1 MNFNTIQARATIMNI
16 IDLSHAI
23 SSHMPVYPGTEPPSV
38 TTGCTIEEDGF
49 LEKKIIMFSHTGTH
63 MDAPAHMIRDSK
75 TLDQFSIDH
84 FFGKAL
90 LVNVSTSK
98 KSIIEINDLKP
109 IDNILKQHEF
119 LLIRTGWSHH
129 WGKDSYFFGY
139 PVLTTETVEWLS
151 QFNLKGFGVD
161 AISVDSPAS
170 EDFPV
175 HRILLKNDT
184 VIIENLKN
192 LDLIPVQSFT
202 FACFPLKYAEA
213 DGAPVRAV
221 ALY

>member
-1 MNFNTIQARATIMNI
+1 MNI
-16 IDLSHAI
+16 IDLSHTI
-23 SSHMPVYPGTEPPSV
+23 SSHMPVYPGTDPPSI

-63 MDAPAHMIRDSK
+63 MDAPAHMIKDSK
-75 TLDQFSIDH
+75 ALDQFSIDH
-84 FFGKAL
+84 FYGKAL
-90 LVNVSTSK
+90 LVDVSTSNK
-98 KSIIEINDLKP
+98 PMIEINDLKS
-109 IDNILKQHEF
+109 IDNILRQHEF

-129 WGKDSYFFGY
+129 WGEDSYFIGY
-139 PVLTTETVEWLS
+139 PVLTIEAVEWLS

-161 AISVDSPAS
+161 AISVDGSGS
-170 EDFPV
+170 ENFPV
-175 HRILLKNDT
+175 HRILLKNDA

-192 LDLIPVQSFT
+192 LDLIPVHSFT